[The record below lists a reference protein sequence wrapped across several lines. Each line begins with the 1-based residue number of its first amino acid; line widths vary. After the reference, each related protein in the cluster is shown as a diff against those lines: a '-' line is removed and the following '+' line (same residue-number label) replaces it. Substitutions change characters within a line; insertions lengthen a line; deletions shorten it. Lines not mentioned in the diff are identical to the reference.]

1 MWYQTG
7 PYWAYYYTGRYQDVI
22 DLATKTLENMSEPI
36 LEESFYWRGM
46 AYEALEIQEK
56 AIQDYQTSLKLH
68 PGFQPSVDQLLQL
81 GVEVKS
87 P

>member
-1 MWYQTG
+1 MWYNTY

-22 DLATKTLENMSEPI
+22 DLADTTLNTSSERI

-46 AYEALEIQEK
+46 AKLALADTEGAIADFKK
-56 AIQDYQTSLKLH
+56 AVEVH
-68 PGFQPSVDQLLQL
+68 PGFIPAIEQLQAL
-81 GVEVKS
+81 GIN